1 MSNLKFRN
9 MKSLKIFVI
18 MGLMLL
24 FGGTCFAQQQEE
36 FQRDSVWGLE
46 WNLQDS
52 ILTMSFMSSCDGYV
66 AVGLSWYYGG
76 VYSRNTERN
85 AGMYLNEDGGYWTC
99 GTSAED
105 DIDFV
110 SLNID
115 TLSTELTRYILSMKL
130 KDIFLTIPQD
140 ISSYCGYFGIKFF
153 APNHMHSVYEVH
165 STDYTKCQQ
174 FLYFNLLDTLTSSEE
189 YRQEEEFQRDSV
201 WGLEWNLQDSILT
214 VSFMSSCDRD
224 GYTGILLTSYK
235 GGDYRGDPFD
245 HETFFLE
252 GDGGMYGE
260 PKYTPDAAMSFVSLA
275 IDTLSTRLTRYT
287 LVMKLGVVYLTIP
300 QDISSYRG
308 YFGVTFLAPNHDLSS
323 YGEYMYHDLTQCSQ
337 FLYFNLLDTLTS
349 SEEYRQEEEFQRDS
363 VWGLEWNLQDSI
375 LTVSFM
381 SSCDGFETVRIISYI
396 GGVYNGMPGEFFEHC
411 GLTVMPGGFTAYR
424 TEIEDIIYS
433 SLMVDTISA
442 NLTRYT
448 LSVKLGSVY
457 LTIPQDLSSYPGYFG
472 VMLTSQDHSY
482 WDVYWQYNDDF
493 TKCNQFMY
501 FNLLNSLTWNEDYR
515 NDSALYKEVYY
526 SMTGVS
532 LREMPENEP
541 VIVVRKSAD
550 NQVVSSRVCMRKR

>member
-1 MSNLKFRN
+1 
-9 MKSLKIFVI
+9 

-52 ILTMSFMSSCDGYV
+52 ILTVSFMSSCDGFK
-66 AVGLSWYYGG
+66 AIRFMSFKNG
-76 VYSRNTERN
+76 VY
-85 AGMYLNEDGGYWTC
+85 DGHHPYEISFIANSDG
-99 GTSAED
+99 
-105 DIDFV
+105 DIIFITPDNNPKMSVV
-110 SLNID
+110 SCAID
-115 TLSTELTRYILSMKL
+115 TLSEELTRYTISASLNS
-130 KDIFLTIPQD
+130 IYLTIPQD
-140 ISSYCGYFGIKFF
+140 ISTYCGYFGIVFDAK
-153 APNHMHSVYEVH
+153 NHDAGMYEPFE
-165 STDYTKCQQ
+165 DLTKDPQ

-337 FLYFNLLDTLTS
+337 FLYFNLL
-349 SEEYRQEEEFQRDS
+349 
-363 VWGLEWNLQDSI
+363 G
-375 LTVSFM
+375 
-381 SSCDGFETVRIISYI
+381 
-396 GGVYNGMPGEFFEHC
+396 
-411 GLTVMPGGFTAYR
+411 
-424 TEIEDIIYS
+424 
-433 SLMVDTISA
+433 
-442 NLTRYT
+442 
-448 LSVKLGSVY
+448 
-457 LTIPQDLSSYPGYFG
+457 
-472 VMLTSQDHSY
+472 
-482 WDVYWQYNDDF
+482 
-493 TKCNQFMY
+493 
-501 FNLLNSLTWNEDYR
+501 SLTWNEDYKS
-515 NDSALYKEVYY
+515 DPALCKEVYY
-526 SMTGVS
+526 SMAGVP
-532 LREMPENEP
+532 LRNMPENEP
-541 VIVVRKSAD
+541 VIVVKKDANDRI
-550 NQVVSSRVCMRKR
+550 VSSKVRIWRP

>member
-1 MSNLKFRN
+1 MSFKKNMSNLKFRN

-18 MGLMLL
+18 VGLSLL

-52 ILTMSFMSSCDGYV
+52 ILTVSFMSSCDGFFSFQ
-66 AVGLSWYYGG
+66 LMSFRNG
-76 VYSRNTERN
+76 VYNGYDFFERISIAN
-85 AGMYLNEDGGYWTC
+85 LDGDIIS
-99 GTSAED
+99 TSTHLSQNMSFVSCA
-105 DIDFV
+105 IDTISVALTRYTISV
-110 SLNID
+110 SLNSI
-115 TLSTELTRYILSMKL
+115 Y
-130 KDIFLTIPQD
+130 LTIPQD
-140 ISSYCGYFGIKFF
+140 ISTYCGYFGIIFQ
-153 APNHMHSVYEVH
+153 AENHRGIMYDPYE
-165 STDYTKCQQ
+165 DLTKVPQ

-214 VSFMSSCDRD
+214 VSFMSSCDGFFSFQLMSFRNGVYNGYDFFERISIANLD
-224 GYTGILLTSYK
+224 GDIISTST
-235 GGDYRGDPFD
+235 
-245 HETFFLE
+245 HLSQN
-252 GDGGMYGE
+252 
-260 PKYTPDAAMSFVSLA
+260 MSFVSCA
-275 IDTLSTRLTRYT
+275 IDTISVALTRYT
-287 LVMKLGVVYLTIP
+287 ISVSLNSIYLTIP
-300 QDISSYRG
+300 QDISTYCG
-308 YFGVTFLAPNHDLSS
+308 YFGIIFQAENHR
-323 YGEYMYHDLTQCSQ
+323 GIMYDPYEDLTKVPQ

-375 LTVSFM
+375 LTMSFM

-515 NDSALYKEVYY
+515 NDSTLYNEVYY
-526 SMTGVS
+526 SMAGIP

-550 NQVVSSRVCMRKR
+550 NQVVSSKVCMRRR

>member
-1 MSNLKFRN
+1 MSFKKNMSNLKFRN

-105 DIDFV
+105 DMDFV

-214 VSFMSSCDRD
+214 VSFMSSCDGFESLEIASFIGGVYNDSPGERFKRC
-224 GYTGILLTSYK
+224 GLIVSPRRYTAYSTMQEDIIYSSLMVDTISANLT
-235 GGDYRGDPFD
+235 
-245 HETFFLE
+245 
-252 GDGGMYGE
+252 
-260 PKYTPDAAMSFVSLA
+260 KYT
-275 IDTLSTRLTRYT
+275 LS
-287 LVMKLGVVYLTIP
+287 VKLGSVYLTIP
-300 QDISSYRG
+300 QDLSSYPG
-308 YFGVTFLAPNHDLSS
+308 YFGVRFWAS
-323 YGEYMYHDLTQCSQ
+323 YSPDIYRPYDDDLTKCSQ

-381 SSCDGFETVRIISYI
+381 SSCDGFFSFQLMSFRN
-396 GGVYNGMPGEFFEHC
+396 GVYNGYDFFERISIANLD
-411 GLTVMPGGFTAYR
+411 G
-424 TEIEDIIYS
+424 DIIS
-433 SLMVDTISA
+433 TSTHLSQNMSFVSCAIDTISVA
-442 NLTRYT
+442 LTRYT
-448 LSVKLGSVY
+448 ISVSLNSIY
-457 LTIPQDLSSYPGYFG
+457 LTIPQDISTYCGYFG
-472 VMLTSQDHSY
+472 IIFQAENHRGIMYDPYEDLTK
-482 WDVYWQYNDDF
+482 VP
-493 TKCNQFMY
+493 QFLY
-501 FNLLNSLTWNEDYR
+501 FNLIDALSWNVDNV
-515 NDSALYKEVYY
+515 NDDTLFRETYY
-526 SMTGVS
+526 SMTGVP

-550 NQVVSSRVCMRKR
+550 NQVVSSRVCMRRR